1 MESAREA
8 RRRKI
13 LERGSDRLAFI
24 AGQSRSFNPS
34 SSSNSPLPPTLQPQQ
49 HQEQEN
55 PASTTTTTT
64 TTTDDLHH
72 IDAAGVD
79 AHKHQPSDQTF
90 NTEVEDDKEEPLP
103 ERDADREFSSY
114 ETSSEFAK
122 CKMGKRFQGG
132 RRKEAAA
139 NAEQDGKI
147 AEPSTS
153 PIVHTSSDQ
162 VVDRAPNVN
171 SPMIHQV
178 FTSKQISRAISS
190 SENIRLLCAVIMA
203 LLVVMSTHGYRLGGT
218 FLGAIP
224 NMRPLY
230 LVLLTDTTI
239 IIGHLFVSQ
248 KSYSKDGEEA
258 RRTRQEEFG
267 LANNIGNAL
276 EIGLLFQK
284 ALNAAF
290 MDCSI
295 CAVIMISGLAV

>member
-24 AGQSRSFNPS
+24 AGQSRSVNPS
-34 SSSNSPLPPTLQPQQ
+34 SSSSSPLPPTLQPEQ

-55 PASTTTTTT
+55 PRSTTTT

-72 IDAAGVD
+72 IDAAGVE
-79 AHKHQPSDQTF
+79 AHKHQPIDQTF
-90 NTEVEDDKEEPLP
+90 NTEVEDDKEELLP
-103 ERDADREFSSY
+103 KCDADREFSSY

-132 RRKEAAA
+132 MRKEAAA

-153 PIVHTSSDQ
+153 PIVHLSSDQ

-178 FTSKQISRAISS
+178 FTSKQISHAISA
-190 SENIRLLCAVIMA
+190 SENIRILCAVSIA
-203 LLVVMSTHGYRLGGT
+203 LLVVMSTHGYCLGGT
-218 FLGAIP
+218 FLGTIP
-224 NMRPLY
+224 NLRPLY

-239 IIGHLFVSQ
+239 IIGHLFVSR

-258 RRTRQEEFG
+258 RRTRQEESG